1 MPGRLFRFQMQ
12 VFYGETGFAG
22 DNPHWVVPAVLVER
36 QPVVLQRG
44 DHVTIWD
51 KGGQVLFAGPI
62 IEVPEFV
69 RVQVPRG
76 NPRTFTLKAGEG
88 VKHFL
93 NLNRGQLGFPEWY
106 RLFFDP
112 EENVFT
118 YNRYLRARVIRGVPG
133 MEALYGKISQVY
145 WTPPKLPRFGLK
157 LGRTYYWVETGG
169 SGWVVDGQKGPY
181 DYYFLGEGDFFLV
194 FTPGGLFFRFLIP
207 KYKSGLFG
215 PDWYPFFIKKEQWDS
230 LFFRPQMIPAGTE
243 VTRLVPSEEG
253 FFLETVP
260 LKEDTFVLGDDA
272 NLPAL
277 AFTFPPL
284 TAIAKVL
291 QRMLTGP
298 PRR

>member
-1 MPGRLFRFQMQ
+1 MIKVISG
-12 VFYGETGFAG
+12 VTGFAG
-22 DNPHWVVPAVLVER
+22 DNPHCVVPAVLVEM
-36 QPVVLQRG
+36 QPVVLLRG
-44 DHVTIWD
+44 DYVTIWGE
-51 KGGQVLFAGPI
+51 GGQVLFAGPI

-69 RVQVPRG
+69 RVQVPWG
-76 NPRTFTLKAGEG
+76 NPRTFSLEAAGEEA
-88 VKHFL
+88 KHFL

-112 EENVFT
+112 EEDVFT

-133 MEALYGKISQVY
+133 MAALYERISQAY

-157 LGRTYYWVETGG
+157 VGVTNYWVETGG

-181 DYYFLGEGDFFLV
+181 DFYLLGEGDLLLV
-194 FTPGGLFFRFLIP
+194 FTPGGLFIRFLIP
-207 KYKSGLFG
+207 KYKSGLVG

-230 LFFRPQMIPAGTE
+230 LFFRPQMIPSGTE

-260 LKEDTFVLGDDA
+260 LMEDTFVLGDDA
-272 NLPAL
+272 NLPAIAL
-277 AFTFPPL
+277 TFPPL

-298 PRR
+298 PRG